1 MVGLAAAV
9 YNLGGGRATTAQCS
23 RRSSGASRSWDELNW
38 ELSDPARMGDH
49 RWWISDLRAFQDD
62 YPDWKLEDDVEAML
76 RESYEQ
82 NVEQWTALV

>member
-1 MVGLAAAV
+1 MLEAIELCEQIA
-9 YNLGGGRATTAQCS
+9 GR
-23 RRSSGASRSWDELNW
+23 ELNW

-62 YPDWKLEDDVEAML
+62 YPDWTLEYDVEAML

>member
-1 MVGLAAAV
+1 M
-9 YNLGGGRATTAQCS
+9 RADRGS
-23 RRSSGASRSWDELNW
+23 LNW